1 MYQFKR
7 MLFVS
12 LAIATLSS
20 GTYGQQVMSL
30 EDIYRMADENSQ
42 SMKVYQTAQE
52 SASASVKEA
61 KSAFLPDINLSLSG
75 SYIGNATLMDRKF
88 STHGT
93 TEIHYA
99 IAPYVGQATLGKQ
112 DTPHWGN
119 NFAFEASQVLYA
131 GGAISAGVRM
141 AKLGEQ
147 MAALDYQKNQQDI
160 RFLLTGYYLDLCKL
174 LNLQEVVSRN
184 IELTQKVLDNMNA
197 RFEQGTVLKNDIT
210 RYELQLENLQLQ
222 LTQLKDAASIINHQL
237 ASTLHLPEGSVIL
250 PDTMQLKTEG
260 QRLYAGSSVEQ
271 HWQEQATQ
279 SNIGLH
285 QAQLA
290 ANIADQQLKASKAQN
305 VPHIALIAE
314 DHLGGPYTNDLIPV
328 DANTN
333 AWFIGVGIRYNLSS
347 LYKNNHSVRKAKIE
361 VQKANESVALA
372 QEGVENGVQASHVN
386 YMTAFSEVRTQ
397 EKSVELAKENYSVIC
412 NRYENDLALLTDML
426 DASNILLS
434 ADMGLVNAQIN
445 LIYNYYKLKY
455 ITHTL

>member
-1 MYQFKR
+1 

>member
-1 MYQFKR
+1 

-99 IAPYVGQATLGKQ
+99 IAPYVGQAALGKQ

-184 IELTQKVLDNMNA
+184 IELTQKVLDNMHA
-197 RFEQGTVLKNDIT
+197 RFEQGTVLRNDIT

-237 ASTLHLPEGSVIL
+237 ASTLHLPEGSAIL

-271 HWQEQATQ
+271 HWQEQAAQ
-279 SNIGLH
+279 SNIGLQ